1 MNENTPV
8 FDWEDAVNFI
18 TDRCEVDK
26 NIVEKVLELEE
37 EYMRNIGII
46 AESWY
51 RITYESIKKDRGYMS
66 VTENRIVEKE
76 KSFMRTISITE
87 ALNELKLYDARIRK
101 ATSNIKLVGAAK
113 KSSDKVGV
121 VSKDTFNERA
131 KADYQ
136 SVTDLIANRNALK
149 SAIVRANAVTDVT
162 VAGKTMTRA
171 EAIERKNSI
180 EYEELLLLEMKRQY
194 ATTMDSVNKEN
205 KKVDSKVDEL
215 ITTLVGRDSD
225 KKLSKE
231 DQEAVE
237 KPYRE
242 KNEFEFIDPIG
253 IYDEML
259 ALESDIDGFKSE
271 VDTVLVLS
279 NATSFIEVDF

>member
-1 MNENTPV
+1 
-8 FDWEDAVNFI
+8 
-18 TDRCEVDK
+18 
-26 NIVEKVLELEE
+26 
-37 EYMRNIGII
+37 
-46 AESWY
+46 
-51 RITYESIKKDRGYMS
+51 
-66 VTENRIVEKE
+66 
-76 KSFMRTISITE
+76 MRTISITE

-101 ATSNIKLVGAAK
+101 AISNIKLVGAAK

-136 SVTDLIANRNALK
+136 SVTDLMANRNALK
-149 SAIVRANAVTDVT
+149 SAIVKANAVTDVT

-180 EYEELLLLEMKRQY
+180 EYDESLLLEMKRQY

>member
-1 MNENTPV
+1 
-8 FDWEDAVNFI
+8 
-18 TDRCEVDK
+18 
-26 NIVEKVLELEE
+26 
-37 EYMRNIGII
+37 
-46 AESWY
+46 
-51 RITYESIKKDRGYMS
+51 
-66 VTENRIVEKE
+66 
-76 KSFMRTISITE
+76 MRTISITE

-101 ATSNIKLVGAAK
+101 AISNIKLVGAAK

-136 SVTDLIANRNALK
+136 SVTDLMANRNALK
-149 SAIVRANAVTDVT
+149 SAIVKANAVTDVT
-162 VAGKTMTRA
+162 IAGKTMTRA

-180 EYEELLLLEMKRQY
+180 EYEESLLLEMKRQY

>member
-1 MNENTPV
+1 
-8 FDWEDAVNFI
+8 
-18 TDRCEVDK
+18 
-26 NIVEKVLELEE
+26 
-37 EYMRNIGII
+37 
-46 AESWY
+46 
-51 RITYESIKKDRGYMS
+51 
-66 VTENRIVEKE
+66 
-76 KSFMRTISITE
+76 MRTISITE

-101 ATSNIKLVGAAK
+101 AISNIKLVGAAK

-136 SVTDLIANRNALK
+136 SVTDLMANRNALK
-149 SAIVRANAVTDVT
+149 SAIVKANAITDVT
-162 VAGKTMTRA
+162 IAGKTMTRA

-180 EYEELLLLEMKRQY
+180 EYEESLLLEMKRQY

-279 NATSFIEVDF
+279 NATNFIEVDF

>member
-1 MNENTPV
+1 
-8 FDWEDAVNFI
+8 
-18 TDRCEVDK
+18 
-26 NIVEKVLELEE
+26 
-37 EYMRNIGII
+37 
-46 AESWY
+46 
-51 RITYESIKKDRGYMS
+51 
-66 VTENRIVEKE
+66 
-76 KSFMRTISITE
+76 MRTISITE

-101 ATSNIKLVGAAK
+101 AISNIKLVGAAK

-131 KADYQ
+131 KADYH
-136 SVTDLIANRNALK
+136 SVTDLMANRNALK
-149 SAIVRANAVTDVT
+149 SAIVKANAVTDVT
-162 VAGKTMTRA
+162 IAGKTMTRA

-180 EYEELLLLEMKRQY
+180 EYEESLLLEMKRQY

-215 ITTLVGRDSD
+215 ITTLVGKDSD